1 MMRMNAE
8 LIEGDVARCGWR
20 HAVDVG
26 SHEEVKLEWL
36 GTGSNCR
43 PHDLQSRARTN

>member
-1 MMRMNAE
+1 MGCEESPEKEKIPALVSEFGR
-8 LIEGDVARCGWR
+8 RCI
-20 HAVDVG
+20 
-26 SHEEVKLEWL
+26 SVKLEWL